1 MKCKR
6 NKSSL
11 LLTDTGAHIEIHD
24 VTVAGP
30 EIKKTFNRDCKT
42 VNSTKSTTIMVH
54 IYIYIYVPYI
64 KINKKINK
72 YFFLLIN

>member
-6 NKSSL
+6 NKSSS
-11 LLTDTGAHIEIHD
+11 LLTDTGAHIEKHD

-30 EIKKTFNRDCKT
+30 EIKEMFKRDCET

-54 IYIYIYVPYI
+54 IYI
-64 KINKKINK
+64 
-72 YFFLLIN
+72 FFFFY

>member
-6 NKSSL
+6 NKSSS
-11 LLTDTGAHIEIHD
+11 LLTDMGAHIEIHD

-30 EIKKTFNRDCKT
+30 EIKMFKRDCET

-54 IYIYIYVPYI
+54 IYIYIFI
-64 KINKKINK
+64 FLFIN
-72 YFFLLIN
+72 